1 MEGERKNVFKVYDK
15 IASWFSNNRDVGLI
29 ERKYLDNLIGFLP
42 DEGSVLDL
50 GCGTGKPILEYLLSK
65 NLNVT
70 GVDASGEM
78 LKIAKS
84 NFPKVEFILQDMRLL
99 NLNKR
104 FNAIIAWH
112 SFFHLA
118 TTEQPA
124 LFKIFEEHLRHDGI
138 LLFTSGHKNGEAWG
152 MNGGENLFHAS
163 LDQKDYEDLL
173 SKHNFKVLEYVVR
186 DPDCGYATIWMAQY
200 LPAPV

>member
-1 MEGERKNVFKVYDK
+1 MEKGESKNVFRVYDK
-15 IASWFSNNRDVGLI
+15 IASWFSKNRDVGLI
-29 ERKYLDNLIGFLP
+29 ERNYLDKLIEFLP
-42 DEGSVLDL
+42 KEGNVLDL

-70 GVDASGEM
+70 GVDASCEM

-84 NFPKVEFILQDMRLL
+84 NFPQVEFILQDMRVL
-99 NLNKR
+99 NLSKR

-118 TTEQPA
+118 ATDQPA
-124 LFKIFEEHLRHDGI
+124 MFKLFEEHLRCNGI
-138 LLFTSGHKNGEAWG
+138 LLFTSGPKNGEAWG

-163 LDQKDYEDLL
+163 LDQQEYEDML
-173 SKHNFKVLEYVVR
+173 SKHNFKVLEHVVK
-186 DPDCGYATIWMAQY
+186 DPDCGYATIWMAEK
-200 LPAPV
+200 VG

>member
-15 IASWFSNNRDVGLI
+15 IAIWFSNNRDVGLI
-29 ERKYLDNLIGFLP
+29 ERNYLDNLIEFLP
-42 DEGSVLDL
+42 DKGSVLDL

-65 NLNVT
+65 RLNVT

-78 LKIAKS
+78 LKIANS
-84 NFPKVEFILQDMRLL
+84 NFPQIEFILQDMRVLHL
-99 NLNKR
+99 NRR

-124 LFKIFEEHLRHDGI
+124 MFKIFEEHLRRDGI

-152 MNGGENLFHAS
+152 MNVS
-163 LDQKDYEDLL
+163 QP
-173 SKHNFKVLEYVVR
+173 R
-186 DPDCGYATIWMAQY
+186 TIT
-200 LPAPV
+200 P